1 MAAPIGLTAD
11 PPTEETLLTSAC
23 VERRRGCSVLPWRR
37 IRKSIPLVLR
47 RPLRRLWLNSLG
59 RLNDALAPN
68 DRMVPWK
75 VYSRTIGGG
84 DFERVGVRYL
94 QRFIEIGELMPTD
107 RVLDVGCGVGRM
119 AVPLTSYLSPEGS
132 YRGFDVVKESVRW
145 CTRRITP
152 HYDTFRFD
160 HVDVYNKHYNPG
172 GTLNANSFDFPYPD
186 ASFDFVFLISV
197 FTHLLPPDM
206 KNYLSEVARV
216 LAPGGRSFITYTL
229 LNDEILR
236 SIERGESHLPYVHLR
251 DGYRTVEPDEPE
263 TSVAFYEED
272 VRALYDALRLQ
283 IIEPIRFGS
292 WSGRD
297 GDSHQD
303 IVVAR
308 KLN

>member
-1 MAAPIGLTAD
+1 
-11 PPTEETLLTSAC
+11 
-23 VERRRGCSVLPWRR
+23 
-37 IRKSIPLVLR
+37 
-47 RPLRRLWLNSLG
+47 
-59 RLNDALAPN
+59 
-68 DRMVPWK
+68 
-75 VYSRTIGGG
+75 
-84 DFERVGVRYL
+84 
-94 QRFIEIGELMPTD
+94 
-107 RVLDVGCGVGRM
+107 M

-236 SIERGESHLPYVHLR
+236 SIERGKSHLPYVHLR